1 MDSEGTL
8 VEAGQWGQQTRQP
21 GDLGQMRPLVQATVS
36 PQEVRGL
43 GKIIW

>member
-8 VEAGQWGQQTRQP
+8 VKEGQWGQKTGQP
-21 GDLGQMRPLVQATVS
+21 GDLGQMQLFVQATVS

-43 GKIIW
+43 GEIIW

>member
-8 VEAGQWGQQTRQP
+8 VEAGQWGQQTGQP

-36 PQEVRGL
+36 PQEFRGL